1 MQLTPDVAEKY
12 RQVVE
17 ANIAKGYV
25 KREEP
30 GEVDDGPSWYLLLF
44 PVVREDRETTK
55 VRIVYNSA
63 ARNREISL
71 NHTMLPGPKLQQDIF
86 DVLVWFC
93 KNPGVLVTDLTEM
106 FSLVVMAKHD
116 RRYHRFLYV
125 ERVRPYKTNRRL

>member
-1 MQLTPDVAEKY
+1 M
-12 RQVVE
+12 VE

-30 GEVDDGPSWYLLLF
+30 GEVDDGPSRYLPLF

-86 DVLVWFC
+86 DVLV
-93 KNPGVLVTDLTEM
+93 
-106 FSLVVMAKHD
+106 
-116 RRYHRFLYV
+116 
-125 ERVRPYKTNRRL
+125 